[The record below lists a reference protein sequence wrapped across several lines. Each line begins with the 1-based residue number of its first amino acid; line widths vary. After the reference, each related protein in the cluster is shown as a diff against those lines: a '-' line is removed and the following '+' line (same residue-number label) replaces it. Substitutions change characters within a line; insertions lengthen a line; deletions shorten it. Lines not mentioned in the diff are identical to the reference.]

1 MDKTNHYI
9 DQISEQVNNIFRDLN
24 SESTFR
30 FVKTVP
36 EIF

>member
-9 DQISEQVNNIFRDLN
+9 EHISDQVNNIFRDLN
-24 SESTFR
+24 SECAFR